1 MNIHMRISELEVCAV
16 LDSGARRSVL
26 PLHQYNANHQDVRPP
41 LQSSIVETL
50 LGVGPGEVPVLGEAK
65 VPVSINNRQVEVDF
79 LVADIEGN
87 EVLLGHPFLT
97 QAEARLDFGKHRI
110 ILFGEEVPYFHPETV
125 PKSHAVRVARTVVVE
140 AGQEYLA
147 KGNVYFCRES
157 QGDMMLSPTKGFVE
171 KHRVL
176 IARALVNAQA
186 TNIIP
191 LRLFNPGNKAVTIKE
206 GAIAG
211 LLQPAEALSP
221 SSVPIAADFP
231 VSLPAVPEHLQELYA
246 QSSTG
251 LNGRERL
258 ELSKLLCAYE
268 SVFSKG
274 PGDLGRTSLV
284 QHDIITRPGPPVK
297 QSPHRMAGEKQR
309 SAEQQISEGLQSGI
323 ATRSHSSWA
332 SPIVMVRKK
341 DGTYRLCIDYRALNN
356 LTITDAYPL
365 PRIQD
370 TLDTLATAKWF
381 STLDLAAGHIV
392 SEHGVAT
399 DPNKVSKV
407 QVWPTPTSVQEA
419 RRFIGLASYYRRFVK
434 DFASIAEPLHNL
446 TKKNAHF
453 QWHAEHQAAFDT
465 LKHHLTTA
473 PVLGYPLDHGEMILD
488 TNASDTGIGAV
499 LSQMQ
504 GGTERVLAY
513 GSRKLTKAEQ
523 NYCTTR
529 RELLAIVDFTS
540 HFRQY
545 LLGRPFQV

>member
-26 PLHQYNANHQDVRPP
+26 PLHQYNAIHQDVRPP

-147 KGNVYFCRES
+147 KGNVYFCREA

-191 LRLFNPGNKAVTIKE
+191 LRFFNPGNKAVTIKE

-231 VSLPAVPEHLQELYA
+231 VSPPAVPEHLQELYA

-258 ELSKLLCAYE
+258 ELSNLLCAYE

-297 QSPHRMAGEKQR
+297 QSPRRMAGEKQR
-309 SAEQQISEGLQSGI
+309 SAEQQISE
-323 ATRSHSSWA
+323 AF
-332 SPIVMVRKK
+332 
-341 DGTYRLCIDYRALNN
+341 RA
-356 LTITDAYPL
+356 PL
-365 PRIQD
+365 PHAATAVGPRDRYD

-381 STLDLAAGHIV
+381 STLDLAAGYW
-392 SEHGVAT
+392 
-399 DPNKVSKV
+399 
-407 QVWPTPTSVQEA
+407 QVELTPRA
-419 RRFIGLASYYRRFVK
+419 RRA
-434 DFASIAEPLHNL
+434 
-446 TKKNAHF
+446 
-453 QWHAEHQAAFDT
+453 AAFCT
-465 LKHHLTTA
+465 RNGLFEWNVMPFGLCNA
-473 PVLGYPLDHGEMILD
+473 PATFQRLMD
-488 TNASDTGIGAV
+488 
-499 LSQMQ
+499 
-504 GGTERVLAY
+504 RVLAGLQWETCLVY
-513 GSRKLTKAEQ
+513 LDDIIV
-523 NYCTTR
+523 
-529 RELLAIVDFTS
+529 LAKDVPEMLQRLSQVRSGLFIVIL
-540 HFRQY
+540 Q
-545 LLGRPFQV
+545 